1 MTRDGH
7 AWTRGVHGAGACA
20 QLPAAQHDDSCTS
33 SSREK
38 VTPPQVAPWSSS
50 FSSYFHLSE
59 ASLPQRRAS
68 AWASEKRSSAVRFGD
83 GGVRL
88 GDGTLRL
95 IGDGALVFGDAALR
109 LGDAT
114 HAGRAV
120 GATARALAASGSW
133 TSYTS

>member
-1 MTRDGH
+1 MSAH
-7 AWTRGVHGAGACA
+7 AEA

-38 VTPPQVAPWSSS
+38 VASPQVAPWSSS

-68 AWASEKRSSAVRFGD
+68 ACASEKRTSAVRFGD

-95 IGDGALVFGDAALR
+95 LGDVVLVFGDAEDAAVR

-120 GATARALAASGSW
+120 GATARALTASGSW
-133 TSYTS
+133 TAYTS